1 MGSERGGDQDRWR
14 KRWRAEISWGGNLWP
29 SGLADGNGSKCPFAF
44 SVEVRVQS
52 FVGMVVELP
61 EE

>member
-14 KRWRAEISWGGNLWP
+14 RRWRAEISSGGNPWP

-44 SVEVRVQS
+44 SVKVRVQS
-52 FVGMVVELP
+52 FDGMVVDLLE
-61 EE
+61 